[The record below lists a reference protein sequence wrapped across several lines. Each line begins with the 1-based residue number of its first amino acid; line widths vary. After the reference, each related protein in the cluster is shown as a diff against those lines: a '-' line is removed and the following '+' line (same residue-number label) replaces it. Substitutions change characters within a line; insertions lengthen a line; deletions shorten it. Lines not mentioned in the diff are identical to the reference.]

1 MPTGATPPRAWP
13 RPARPR
19 LGARL
24 AYRVQRL
31 VAPNRAYR
39 WLARLLEA
47 TGPGYRLFTTAE
59 KAVKTELFGCRMC
72 GQCALPVTGY
82 ACPMTCPKQLRNG
95 PCGGVGAD
103 GSCEVYPSQ
112 RCVWL
117 IAYERAERHGRVTDL
132 TLLQRPIDQRQ
143 WGSSSWVSYWSGRDE
158 NLWARA
164 DAASPAPLLSRP
176 ATPGRHP
183 GGGPAAPAGEA
194 PAPAGAWDGQHSAP
208 PGGTAPGAP
217 PPRRIAGEAVR

>member
-1 MPTGATPPRAWP
+1 MPTGALPTAWP

-24 AYRVQRL
+24 AYLVHRL
-31 VAPNRAYR
+31 VAPNPFWRR
-39 WLARLLEA
+39 VARLIEA
-47 TGPGYRLFTTAE
+47 TRPGYRLFTAAE

-103 GSCEVYPSQ
+103 GSCEVYPGQ

-117 IAYERAERHGRVTDL
+117 VAFERAERQGRVADL
-132 TLLQRPIDQRQ
+132 QLIQRPVDQRQ
-143 WGSSSWVSYWSGRDE
+143 WGRSSWVNYWSGRDAG
-158 NLWARA
+158 LWA
-164 DAASPAPLLSRP
+164 DP
-176 ATPGRHP
+176 
-183 GGGPAAPAGEA
+183 GGPAFPQRAAPGWEGTWLDRSPGASEALAGAPAARRTAREA
-194 PAPAGAWDGQHSAP
+194 A
-208 PGGTAPGAP
+208 
-217 PPRRIAGEAVR
+217 R

>member
-1 MPTGATPPRAWP
+1 MRTGAAPTTAWP

-31 VAPNRAYR
+31 LAPNPAYR
-39 WLARLLEA
+39 RLARWIEA
-47 TGPGYRLFTTAE
+47 TGPGYRLFTATE

-95 PCGGVGAD
+95 PCGGVGRD
-103 GSCEVYPSQ
+103 GSCEVFPGQ

-117 IAYERAERHGRVTDL
+117 IAWERADQQGRVADL
-132 TLLQRPIDQRQ
+132 RRLQRPIDQRQ
-143 WGSSSWVSYWSGRDE
+143 WGRSSWVNYWSGRDDD
-158 NLWARA
+158 LWTEP
-164 DAASPAPLLSRP
+164 DQLTLLPVVTRS
-176 ATPGRHP
+176 
-183 GGGPAAPAGEA
+183 A
-194 PAPAGAWDGQHSAP
+194 PAPIMAGQ
-208 PGGTAPGAP
+208 
-217 PPRRIAGEAVR
+217 R